1 MQFCSLK
8 SVSEKGFMRKWISLL
23 LAMVLT
29 AAVAVACASS
39 EDATPQAE
47 GGGSGTSTLST
58 VIDRGSLIC
67 GVNGQLPGFSFVDN
81 KGEYSGMDVDF
92 CRAIAS
98 ALFDDP
104 SKVEFR
110 NLSAQERFT
119 ALAAGEVDVLVRN
132 TTWTINRDT
141 SLGLEFA
148 PTTFFDGQGMLVTTA
163 SGIKDLKGLSG
174 KSICVQSG
182 TTTEQN
188 LTDSFRKLNIPFTPV
203 VFDDED
209 ALYSAFTQGRCQAA
223 TSDRSQLTARRK
235 SLPNANNYAVLDE
248 VISKEPLG
256 PATRNNDS
264 KWSDAVKWI
273 IYGTFQA
280 EELGVTKANL
290 AQSESSPDPEIKR
303 LLGKEGTLG
312 TDMGLPNDFVARVIK
327 HVGNYG
333 EIYDRNIGK
342 PFALER
348 GLNSLWT
355 EDGLI
360 YSPPFR

>member
-1 MQFCSLK
+1 
-8 SVSEKGFMRKWISLL
+8 MRKWISLL
-23 LAMVLT
+23 LATALT

-39 EDATPQAE
+39 SDTA
-47 GGGSGTSTLST
+47 GGDGAADGNSVLNT
-58 VIDRGSLIC
+58 VLDRGSVIC
-67 GVNGQLPGFSFVDN
+67 GVNGQLPGFSFVDSG
-81 KGEYSGMDVDF
+81 GEYSGMDADY
-92 CRAIAS
+92 CRAIAA

-119 ALAAGEVDVLVRN
+119 ALAAGEVDVLIRN

-141 SLGLEFA
+141 ALGLEFM
-148 PTTFFDGQGMLVTTA
+148 PTTFYDGQGMLVTTA
-163 SGIKDLKGLSG
+163 SGVKDLKGLSG

-188 LTDSFRKLNIPFTPV
+188 LTDSFRKQNIPFTPV

-235 SLPNANNYAVLDE
+235 SLPNPDNYAVLDD

-256 PATRNNDS
+256 AAVRNNDS
-264 KWSDAVKWI
+264 KWADAVKWI
-273 IYGTFQA
+273 TYSTFQA
-280 EELGVTKANL
+280 EELDITQASL
-290 AQSESSPDPEIKR
+290 AQAESSADPEVKR

-312 TDMGLPNDFVARVIK
+312 TDMGLPNDFAARVIK
-327 HVGNYG
+327 AVGNYG
-333 EIYDRNIGK
+333 EIYDRNIGT

-348 GLNSLWT
+348 GLNELWT
-355 EDGLI
+355 DGGLI

>member
-1 MQFCSLK
+1 
-8 SVSEKGFMRKWISLL
+8 MRKWISLL
-23 LAMVLT
+23 LATVLT
-29 AAVAVACASS
+29 ATVAVACASS
-39 EDATPQAE
+39 SDTAAGGDA
-47 GGGSGTSTLST
+47 GGGESELTK
-58 VIDRGSLIC
+58 VINRGSLVC
-67 GVNGQLPGFSFVDN
+67 GVNGQLPGFSFVDS
-81 KGEYSGMDVDF
+81 KGEYSGMDADY
-92 CRAIAS
+92 CRAIAA

-119 ALAAGEVDVLVRN
+119 ALAAGEVDVLIRN

-141 SLGLEFA
+141 ALGLEFM
-148 PTTFFDGQGMLVTTA
+148 PTTFFDGQGMLVTNA
-163 SGIKDLKGLSG
+163 SGVKDLKGLSG

-188 LTDSFRKLNIPFTPV
+188 LTDNFRKQNIPFTPV

-235 SLPNANNYAVLDE
+235 SLPNPDNYAVLDE

-256 PATRNNDS
+256 AAVRNNDS
-264 KWSDAVKWI
+264 KWADAVKWI
-273 IYGTFQA
+273 TYSTFQS
-280 EELGVTKANL
+280 EELGITQASL
-290 AQSESSPDPEIKR
+290 AQAESSKDPEVQR

-312 TDMGLPNDFVARVIK
+312 TDMGLPNDFAARVIK
-327 HVGNYG
+327 AVGNYG

-342 PFALER
+342 PFTLER
-348 GLNSLWT
+348 GLNNLWT
-355 EDGLI
+355 KGGLI

>member
-1 MQFCSLK
+1 
-8 SVSEKGFMRKWISLL
+8 MRKWISLL
-23 LAMVLT
+23 LATLLT

-39 EDATPQAE
+39 NDTNSTQAE
-47 GGGSGTSTLST
+47 NSGSGNSTLNT

-81 KGEYSGMDVDF
+81 TGEYSGLDADY
-92 CRAIAS
+92 CRAIAA

-104 SKVEFR
+104 TKVEFR

-119 ALAAGEVDVLVRN
+119 ALAAGEVDVLIRN

-141 SLGLEFA
+141 ALGLEFA

-188 LTDSFRKLNIPFTPV
+188 LTDRFRKLNIPFTPV

-209 ALYSAFTQGRCQAA
+209 AMYSAFAQGRCQAA

-235 SLPNANNYAVLDE
+235 SLPNPTNYAVLEE

-264 KWSDAVKWI
+264 KWFDAVRWI
-273 IYGTFQA
+273 VFGTFQA
-280 EELGVTKANL
+280 EEAGITKDNL
-290 AQSESSPDPEIKR
+290 AQFESSNDPEVRR

-312 TDMGLPNDFVARVIK
+312 TDMGLPNDFMARVIK

-333 EIYDRNIGK
+333 EIYKRNIGD
-342 PFALER
+342 PFQLER
-348 GLNSLWT
+348 GLNNLWT
-355 EDGLI
+355 EGGLI
-360 YSPPFR
+360 YAPPFR

>member
-1 MQFCSLK
+1 
-8 SVSEKGFMRKWISLL
+8 MRKWISLL
-23 LAMVLT
+23 LATVLT

-39 EDATPQAE
+39 SDTAA
-47 GGGSGTSTLST
+47 GGDGAAGSAGGNSVLST
-58 VIDRGSLIC
+58 VIDRGSLVC
-67 GVNGQLPGFSFVDN
+67 GVNGQLPGFSFVDS
-81 KGEYSGMDVDF
+81 KGEYSGMDADY
-92 CRAIAS
+92 CRGIAA

-119 ALAAGEVDVLVRN
+119 ALAAGEVDVLIRN

-141 SLGLEFA
+141 ALGLEFM

-163 SGIKDLKGLSG
+163 SGVKDLKGLSG

-188 LTDSFRKLNIPFTPV
+188 LTDSFRKQNIPFTPV

-235 SLPNANNYAVLDE
+235 SLPNPNNYAVLE
-248 VISKEPLG
+248 QVISKEPLG
-256 PATRNNDS
+256 DAVRNNDS
-264 KWSDAVKWI
+264 KWADAVKWI
-273 IYGTFQA
+273 TYSTFQA
-280 EELGVTKANL
+280 EELGITKASL
-290 AQSESSPDPEIKR
+290 AQAESSNDPEVKR

-312 TDMGLPNDFVARVIK
+312 TDMGLPNDFAARVIK
-327 HVGNYG
+327 AVGNYG

-342 PFALER
+342 PFGLDR
-348 GLNSLWT
+348 GINDLWT
-355 EDGLI
+355 KGGLI

>member
-1 MQFCSLK
+1 
-8 SVSEKGFMRKWISLL
+8 MRKWISLL
-23 LAMVLT
+23 LATALT
-29 AAVAVACASS
+29 AVVAVACASS
-39 EDATPQAE
+39 QDTAA
-47 GGGSGTSTLST
+47 GGGGNAGTSTLDT
-58 VIDRGSLIC
+58 VLSRGSLVC
-67 GVNGQLPGFSFVDN
+67 GVNGQLPGFSFVDSS
-81 KGEYSGMDVDF
+81 GEYSGMDVDY
-92 CRAIAS
+92 CRAIAA

-104 SKVEFR
+104 TKVEFR

-119 ALAAGEVDVLVRN
+119 ALAAGEIDVLIRN

-141 SLGLEFA
+141 ALGLEFM

-163 SGIKDLKGLSG
+163 SGIKDVKGLSG
-174 KSICVQSG
+174 KSICVQSC

-188 LTDSFRKLNIPFTPV
+188 LTDRFRKLNIPFTPV

-223 TSDRSQLTARRK
+223 TSDRSQLTARREK
-235 SLPNANNYAVLDE
+235 LPNPNNYVVLED

-256 PATRNNDS
+256 PAVRNNDA
-264 KWSDAVKWI
+264 KWADAVKWI

-280 EELGVTKANL
+280 EELGITKANL
-290 AQSESSPDPEIKR
+290 AQQENSADPEVKR

-312 TDMGLPNDFVARVIK
+312 TDMGLPNDFMARVIK

-333 EIYDRNIGK
+333 EIYDKNIGQ
-342 PFALER
+342 PFSLER
-348 GLNSLWT
+348 GINELWSQG
-355 EDGLI
+355 GLI

>member
-1 MQFCSLK
+1 
-8 SVSEKGFMRKWISLL
+8 MRKWISLL
-23 LAMVLT
+23 LATMLT
-29 AAVAVACASS
+29 GVVAVACASS
-39 EDATPQAE
+39 GDTAS
-47 GGGSGTSTLST
+47 GGGDSNAGAKSVLNT
-58 VIDRGSLIC
+58 VLDRGSLVC
-67 GVNGQLPGFSFVDN
+67 GVNGQLPGFSFVDS
-81 KGEYSGMDVDF
+81 KSEYSGLDADY
-92 CRAIAS
+92 CRAIAA

-119 ALAAGEVDVLVRN
+119 ALAAGEVDVLIRN

-141 SLGLEFA
+141 ALGLEFM

-163 SGIKDLKGLSG
+163 SGVKDLKGLSG

-235 SLPNANNYAVLDE
+235 SLPNPKNYEVLE
-248 VISKEPLG
+248 QVISKEPLG
-256 PATRNNDS
+256 AAVRNNDS
-264 KWSDAVKWI
+264 KWADAVKWI
-273 IYGTFQA
+273 VYSTFQA
-280 EELGVTKANL
+280 EELGITKEGLPKA
-290 AQSESSPDPEIKR
+290 ESSTDPEVKR

-312 TDMGLPNDFVARVIK
+312 KDMGLPNDFAARAIK
-327 HVGNYG
+327 AVGNYG

-342 PFALER
+342 PFGLDR
-348 GLNSLWT
+348 GLNNLWSKG
-355 EDGLI
+355 GLI

>member
-1 MQFCSLK
+1 
-8 SVSEKGFMRKWISLL
+8 MRKWLSLL
-23 LAMVLT
+23 LATLLT
-29 AAVAVACASS
+29 ATIAVACASS
-39 EDATPQAE
+39 NDTTAGG
-47 GGGSGTSTLST
+47 GGGSGTSTLDT
-58 VIDRGSLIC
+58 VLSRGSLIC
-67 GVNGQLPGFSFVDN
+67 GVNGQLPGFSFVDS
-81 KGEYSGMDVDF
+81 KGEYSGLDADY
-92 CRAIAS
+92 CRAIAA

-104 SKVEFR
+104 SKVEYR

-119 ALAAGEVDVLVRN
+119 ALAAGEIDVLIRN

-141 SLGLEFA
+141 ALGLEFE
-148 PTTFFDGQGMLVTTA
+148 PTTFYDGQGMLVTKA
-163 SGIKDLKGLSG
+163 SGVKDVKGLSG

-188 LTDSFRKLNIPFTPV
+188 LTDRFRKLNIPFTPV

-209 ALYSAFTQGRCQAA
+209 ALYAAFTQGRCQAA

-235 SLPNANNYAVLDE
+235 SLPSPDNYVVLDE

-256 PATRNNDS
+256 PAVRNNDS
-264 KWSDAVKWI
+264 KWADAVKWI

-280 EELGVTKANL
+280 EESDITQANL
-290 AQSESSPDPEIKR
+290 SQSESSTDPEVKR

-342 PFALER
+342 PFQLER
-348 GLNSLWT
+348 GLNKLWT
-355 EDGLI
+355 EGGLI

>member
-1 MQFCSLK
+1 
-8 SVSEKGFMRKWISLL
+8 MRKWISLL
-23 LAMVLT
+23 LATLLT

-39 EDATPQAE
+39 NTSTAE
-47 GGGSGTSTLST
+47 GGGDAGPSTLNT
-58 VIDRGSLIC
+58 VLDRGSLIC

-81 KGEYSGMDVDF
+81 NGEYSGLDADY
-92 CRAIAS
+92 CRAIAA

-104 SKVEFR
+104 TKVEYR

-119 ALAAGEVDVLVRN
+119 ALAAGEIDVLIRN

-141 SLGLEFA
+141 TLGLEFA
-148 PTTFFDGQGMLVTTA
+148 PTTFYDGQGMLVTTA
-163 SGIKDLKGLSG
+163 SGIKDIKGLSG

-188 LTDSFRKLNIPFTPV
+188 LTDRFRKLNIPFTPV

-209 ALYSAFTQGRCQAA
+209 ALYSAFAQGRCQAA

-235 SLPNANNYAVLDE
+235 SLPNPTNYAVLEE

-264 KWSDAVKWI
+264 KWSDVVKWI
-273 IYGTFQA
+273 IFGTFQA
-280 EELGVTKANL
+280 EELDLSKANVEQ
-290 AQSESSPDPEIKR
+290 AASSTDPEVKR
-303 LLGKEGTLG
+303 FLGQEGTLG
-312 TDMGLPNDFVARVIK
+312 QDMGLPNDFMARVIK

-333 EIYDRNIGK
+333 EIYKRNIGD
-342 PFALER
+342 PFQLER
-348 GLNSLWT
+348 GSNELWT
-355 EDGLI
+355 KGGLL
-360 YSPPFR
+360 YAPPFR

>member
-1 MQFCSLK
+1 
-8 SVSEKGFMRKWISLL
+8 MRKWISLL
-23 LAMVLT
+23 IAMVLT

-39 EDATPQAE
+39 SDTTAQTD
-47 GGGSGTSTLST
+47 GGGNSTLNT

-81 KGEYSGMDVDF
+81 SGEYSGLDADY
-92 CRAIAS
+92 CRAVAA

-104 SKVEFR
+104 TKVEFR

-119 ALAAGEVDVLVRN
+119 ALAAGEIDVLIRN

-141 SLGLEFA
+141 ALGLEFA
-148 PTTFFDGQGMLVTTA
+148 PTTFYDGQGMLVSTA
-163 SGIKDLKGLSG
+163 SGIRDLEGLSG

-188 LTDSFRKLNIPFTPV
+188 LTDRFRKLDIPFTPV

-209 ALYSAFTQGRCQAA
+209 ALYSAFAQGRCQAA

-235 SLPNANNYAVLDE
+235 SLPNPNNYAVLEE

-264 KWSDAVKWI
+264 KWFDAVRWI

-280 EELGVTKANL
+280 EEAGITKDNL
-290 AQSESSPDPEIKR
+290 AQFQSGTDPEVKR
-303 LLGKEGTLG
+303 LLGTEGTLG
-312 TDMGLPNDFVARVIK
+312 TDMGLPNDFVARVVK

-333 EIYDRNIGK
+333 EIYQRNIGG
-342 PFALER
+342 PFQLER
-348 GLNSLWT
+348 GSNDLWT
-355 EDGLI
+355 NGGLI
-360 YSPPFR
+360 YAPPFR

>member
-1 MQFCSLK
+1 
-8 SVSEKGFMRKWISLL
+8 MRKWISLL
-23 LAMVLT
+23 LAAMLT
-29 AAVAVACASS
+29 AVVAVACASS
-39 EDATPQAE
+39 SDTTAQGGS
-47 GGGSGTSTLST
+47 GGGSGTSTLDT
-58 VIDRGSLIC
+58 VLSRGSLIC
-67 GVNGQLPGFSFVDN
+67 GVNGQLPGFSFVDSS
-81 KGEYSGMDVDF
+81 GQYSGMDADY
-92 CRAIAS
+92 CRAIAA

-104 SKVEFR
+104 TKVEFR

-141 SLGLEFA
+141 ALGLEFE
-148 PTTFFDGQGMLVTTA
+148 PVIFYDGQGMMVSKA
-163 SGIKDLKGLSG
+163 SGVTDVKGLSG

-188 LTDSFRKLNIPFTPV
+188 LTDRFRKLNIPFTPV

-209 ALYSAFTQGRCQAA
+209 ALYAAFAQGRCQAA

-235 SLPNANNYAVLDE
+235 SLPNPDNYLVLDE

-256 PATRNNDS
+256 PAVRNNDS
-264 KWSDAVKWI
+264 KWADAVKWI

-280 EELGVTKANL
+280 EELGVNQANL
-290 AQSESSPDPEIKR
+290 AQSENSPDPEVKR

-312 TDMGLPNDFVARVIK
+312 TDMGLPNDFVARVVK

-333 EIYDRNIGK
+333 EIYKRNIGD
-342 PFALER
+342 PFQLER
-348 GLNSLWT
+348 GINALWT
-355 EDGLI
+355 QGGLI

>member
-1 MQFCSLK
+1 
-8 SVSEKGFMRKWISLL
+8 MRKWISLL
-23 LAMVLT
+23 LTVTLT
-29 AAVAVACASS
+29 AVVAVACASAQ
-39 EDATPQAE
+39 DATTTQSAGGGTGSSAE
-47 GGGSGTSTLST
+47 GSTLNT
-58 VIDRGSLIC
+58 VLTRGSLVC

-81 KGEYSGMDVDF
+81 QGEYSGMDVDF
-92 CRAIAS
+92 CRAIAA

-119 ALAAGEVDVLVRN
+119 ALAAGEVDVLIRN

-141 SLGLEFA
+141 ALGLEFA
-148 PTTFFDGQGMLVTTA
+148 PTTFYDGQGMLVSTA
-163 SGIKDLKGLSG
+163 SGVKDLQGLSG

-209 ALYSAFTQGRCQAA
+209 AMYAAFAQGRCQAA

-235 SLPNANNYAVLDE
+235 SLPNPNNYEVLE
-248 VISKEPLG
+248 QVISKEPLG
-256 PATRNNDS
+256 PATRNNDA

-280 EELGVTKANL
+280 EELGITQANL
-290 AQSESSPDPEIKR
+290 AQNAASTDPEVKR
-303 LLGKEGTLG
+303 LLGKEGSLG
-312 TDMGLPNDFVARVIK
+312 TDMGLPNDFMSRVIR

-342 PFALER
+342 PFQLER
-348 GLNSLWT
+348 GLNNLWT
-355 EDGLI
+355 DGGQI